1 MSEKT
6 PILRDKWLTVNT
18 ANELINVFPEDVIQR
33 LGGAEVGKNNLKA
46 ILTGLA
52 QFGPEPLTFYRI
64 AFDDIVAYDELVGSK
79 LPPEKADVW
88 FSVALDYGL
97 VKPSNIQVGMFAVSK
112 NLYDA
117 VKRAFPEEE
126 YI

>member
-18 ANELINVFPEDVIQR
+18 ANELINVFPEDAIER
-33 LGGAEVGKNNLKA
+33 LGGAEVGVNNLKA
-46 ILTGLA
+46 ILIGLTPFA
-52 QFGPEPLTFYRI
+52 PEPADFDRN
-64 AFDDIVAYDELVGSK
+64 AFDALVAYDELAGSQ
-79 LPPEKADVW
+79 LPPEKADIW

-97 VKPSNIQVGMFAVSK
+97 IEPSNIGDGRVAVSK
-112 NLYDA
+112 NLQDA

-126 YI
+126 